1 MNLSSQSKAAIC
13 GYKSALL
20 SATTLAS
27 IVFEGPQWL
36 SLASASAAFVAA
48 LCAALC
54 ARKASHSLSSLN
66 HCLSELTKG
75 NFEARITLLNE
86 QGDLGKLAN
95 GINYLIDM
103 MDGLAREICHSME
116 TVSQGKYHRKI
127 LATGFTGTLR
137 KSAAAINGITK
148 ATEDRVKLFHAHADT
163 FEKSVKKVVEGV
175 AMVASQV
182 QSAAESMSGNATTT
196 EAQSNLAAAAAT
208 EMLANSQTVA
218 TAAEELSAS
227 IGEID
232 RQVTQS
238 TTITK
243 NAVQFASGTDKEVQ
257 DLVAATDKVGSIVA
271 MIGEISEQTNLLALN
286 ATIEAARAGE
296 AGKGFAVVAGEVKS
310 LANQAARATEEI
322 TQQISAMRNV
332 SERVAKALKNVVQ
345 TISETDSVAS
355 GISSSV
361 TEQRAATQEIA
372 RNVQE
377 VANATHDVST
387 SVTTVV
393 KAAADTKSTSGQVLE
408 LAKNLSSESRH
419 LQNEVDNFL
428 VTVRKT

>member
-1 MNLSSQSKAAIC
+1 
-13 GYKSALL
+13 
-20 SATTLAS
+20 
-27 IVFEGPQWL
+27 
-36 SLASASAAFVAA
+36 
-48 LCAALC
+48 
-54 ARKASHSLSSLN
+54 
-66 HCLSELTKG
+66 
-75 NFEARITLLNE
+75 
-86 QGDLGKLAN
+86 
-95 GINYLIDM
+95 M
-103 MDGLAREICHSME
+103 MDGLAREICHSMD
-116 TVSQGKYHRKI
+116 TVRQGKYHRKI
-127 LATGFTGTLR
+127 LEVGFAGTLR
-137 KSAAAINGITK
+137 KSATAINSITK
-148 ATEDRVKLFHAHADT
+148 STEDRVKLFHAHADM
-163 FEKSVKKVVEGV
+163 FEKSVKKVVEDV
-175 AMVASQV
+175 AAVAQQV
-182 QSAAESMSGNATTT
+182 QNAAESMSGNATTT

-238 TTITK
+238 TSITK
-243 NAVQFASGTDKEVQ
+243 NAVQHASGTDKEVQ
-257 DLVAATDKVGSIVA
+257 DLVTATDKVGSIVA

-322 TQQISAMRNV
+322 SQQIAAMRNV

-345 TISETDSVAS
+345 TISETDAVAS

-393 KAAADTKSTSGQVLE
+393 KAAADTKTTSGQVLE
-408 LAKNLSSESRH
+408 LAKNLSSESHH
-419 LQNEVDNFL
+419 LQSEVDNFL